1 MTATQPPEDQP
12 SGSVEISRREAFLFW
27 LKLGFISFG
36 GPAGQIALMHEE
48 LVARRRWLSERR
60 FLHALNYCML
70 LPGPEAQQL
79 ATYLGWLLH
88 RSWGGVVAGLL
99 FILPSL
105 VLLMLLAWVY
115 LVYGDLPLIAG
126 VLYAIK
132 PVVVVVVFQAA
143 WRIGGRVLRN
153 RWLWAIALAAFAAI
167 FALGL
172 PFPLIVLAAAVA
184 GAVGGRLRPAAFAP
198 AAHAG
203 DKADTDTE
211 ALINDA
217 SVAPEHARFRL
228 SRLLML
234 LAIGALLWCLPMGAL
249 MLWQGWEGPLT
260 QMAWFFTTAALLTFG
275 GAYAVLPYVYQGAVL
290 HYGWLSPLQMVD
302 ALALGES
309 TPGPLIMVV
318 VFVAFLGGYQ
328 GELIGAGQPLAG
340 GMLAALLVCWFTFL
354 PSFLF
359 VLGGAPLI
367 EATRGELR
375 LNAALTGVSAA
386 VVGVIVNLALFFAWH
401 VFMPGTASAPDWLA
415 LGIALVAAGLLFG
428 RGWTVLQALLLSAAA
443 GLVLGW
449 SGLVP

>member
-1 MTATQPPEDQP
+1 MTATQPPENQP

-184 GAVGGRLRPAAFAP
+184 GAVGGRLRPTAFAP

-217 SVAPEHARFRL
+217 SAAPEHARFRL

-234 LAIGALLWCLPMGAL
+234 LVIGALLWCLPMGVL
-249 MLWQGWEGPLT
+249 MLWQGWE
-260 QMAWFFTTAALLTFG
+260 
-275 GAYAVLPYVYQGAVL
+275 
-290 HYGWLSPLQMVD
+290 
-302 ALALGES
+302 
-309 TPGPLIMVV
+309 GPLIMVV

-401 VFMPGTASAPDWLA
+401 VFMPGTASTPDWLA